1 MVSISNNSILI
12 RNSVR
17 RNNGRGS
24 WKLRLRKI
32 IMSGF
37 THFAYTALHGGITQ
51 HYYCKKKRL
60 AFDNY
65 HRTIKHVALL
75 RISCRCW
82 HFKGSRVL
90 SVKLNAVRAWG
101 SLDPNFVMPTGC
113 NYFRIFHRRVAAWNK
128 VGRHTCWP
136 KWCGGS
142 WRLQDMWN
150 SLSGNAEVQLPSVF
164 LN

>member
-1 MVSISNNSILI
+1 MKE
-12 RNSVR
+12 
-17 RNNGRGS
+17 GQ
-24 WKLRLRKI
+24 RKCTCRW
-32 IMSGF
+32 MH
-37 THFAYTALHGGITQ
+37 TDLHGIFPFPLIFLPFFGHITQ

-75 RISCRCW
+75 RIFCRCW
-82 HFKGSRVL
+82 HFKGRRVL
-90 SVKLNAVRAWG
+90 AVKLKAVRAWG